1 MKLDILAFGAHPD
14 DVELSCSGLLLVE
27 KSRGQ
32 KIGIVDLTE
41 GEMGSRGDAQTRY
54 KESELATS
62 ILGADVRIN
71 LQMPDC
77 FFENNQDNKLKVIRA
92 LRTYRPDV
100 VLCNAP
106 SDRHPDHGRGA
117 QLVAESCFLSG
128 LIKIETSDD
137 HGPQEPWRPAHIFHY
152 IQDRVLEPDF
162 IVDISVHIDKKLESI
177 KAYKTQFHNPDVDG
191 PETYISKPEFLDLVL
206 QANKLLGKRI
216 GCNYGEGYI
225 STKKIGLHSLSDII
239 KTTT

>member
-54 KESELATS
+54 KESALASS
-62 ILGADVRIN
+62 ILGIDVRIN

-77 FFENNQDNKLKVIRA
+77 FFENNQENKLKVIRA
-92 LRTYRPDV
+92 LRSYRPDI

-117 QLVAESCFLSG
+117 QMVSDACFLSG
-128 LIKIETSDD
+128 LVKIETTDE
-137 HGPQEPWRPAHIFHY
+137 HGTQEPWRPSHVFHY
-152 IQDRVLEPDF
+152 IQDRALEPDF
-162 IVDISVHIDKKLESI
+162 IVDISSHIETKLESI
-177 KAYKTQFHNPDVDG
+177 KAYKTQFHNPNLAG
-191 PETYISKPEFLDLVL
+191 PETYISKPEFIDQLL
-206 QANKLLGKRI
+206 QTNKLLGKRI
-216 GCNYGEGYI
+216 GTSYGEGYI
-225 STKKIGLHSLSDII
+225 STKKIGLHTLQDII
-239 KTTT
+239 KITT